1 VDDSVT
7 GVSHS
12 ELYRNDTY
20 WAMLGVVL
28 AAAVFAG
35 LWMFLNY

>member
-1 VDDSVT
+1 MT
-7 GVSHS
+7 HA
-12 ELYRNDTY
+12 ETFRNDAY
-20 WAMLGVVL
+20 WAMLGVFL